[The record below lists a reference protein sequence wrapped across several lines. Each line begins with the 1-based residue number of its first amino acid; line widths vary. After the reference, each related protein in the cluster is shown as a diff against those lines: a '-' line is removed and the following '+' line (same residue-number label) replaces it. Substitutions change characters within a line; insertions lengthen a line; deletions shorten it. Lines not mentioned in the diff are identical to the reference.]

1 MLAQGR
7 SARPILGRQIAF
19 ENNQEAML
27 RLGGNLE
34 GNDANGY
41 CFYLFVFYA
50 HVLSYGFKALL
61 PCFVDRALQL
71 E

>member
-1 MLAQGR
+1 
-7 SARPILGRQIAF
+7 
-19 ENNQEAML
+19 ML

-34 GNDANGY
+34 GNDANGDRF
-41 CFYLFVFYA
+41 CLFILHP
-50 HVLSYGFKALL
+50 HVLSYGLKALL